1 MIKKIN
7 ILALNET
14 KCYFFKKRKYLL
26 LIYNLIIKA
35 MNKHNFEAET
45 WRVLELLTHS
55 IYSNKEIF
63 LRELISNAADAIDKA
78 RIKSLTDS
86 SYLKEWEKFEI
97 KIEADKKAW
106 TITISD
112 NGIWMSEENMIKN
125 LGTIAKSGT
134 KEFIEKLKKSKDETD
149 NNLIGQFWVG
159 FYSAFMIA
167 DKVEVES
174 KEKGKKAAKW
184 ISDWK
189 TGYETAPSDKKERWT
204 NITIYVNKEN
214 KEFLEEWKLRELVK
228 KYSNYVGV
236 PIMMREY
243 DSRTDEEKKKEPK
256 EMPFEQVNETKPI
269 WKKSKSEIKKEEYK
283 AFYQS
288 LSNDWNEPLFT
299 LHSNVEWL
307 VSYKSILF
315 SPKEVNMYQNLSDP
329 NIEYGPKLYVQNVL
343 ILEHAKE
350 LMPIWL
356 RFISWVVET
365 SDLPLNISREMLQD
379 NTALDKI
386 KKGLTKKVIWEFKK
400 SLKNS
405 REDYNKFWTN
415 YWKVIKEWIHY
426 EFDLKEEIAEISL
439 FKWINNSKLITL
451 DEYLEKAPEKEV
463 EVEKDSKKEKEKQKT
478 IYYIIAK
485 SEAEAN
491 ASPYIAQ
498 FKDKN
503 IDVLVLTDPIDSF
516 LVQWFNEYKW
526 SKLVSITTNDI
537 ELEEKTEEE
546 KKKEEEKEKDFK
558 WLLELVKSTIWD
570 DKIENVSLKSNL
582 WDSLWALK
590 TPANWIDPQL
600 EKMMKAM
607 GQEVPVQK
615 RILELNS
622 SNPLVEQMKNEF
634 EKDVKSEKLKD
645 LVEYAYDQA
654 VLLEWGELKDPA
666 KFIKLTNKFA
676 WEYIK

>member
-1 MIKKIN
+1 M
-7 ILALNET
+7 T
-14 KCYFFKKRKYLL
+14 
-26 LIYNLIIKA
+26 
-35 MNKHNFEAET
+35 KHNFEAET

-97 KIEADKKAW
+97 KIESDKKAW

-134 KEFIEKLKKSKDETD
+134 KEFIEKLKKAKDETE

-167 DKVEVES
+167 DKIEVES

-204 NITIYVNKEN
+204 TITIYVNKEN

-243 DSRTDEEKKKEPK
+243 DSRTEEEKKKEPK

-299 LHSNVEWL
+299 LHSNVEWM

-415 YWKVIKEWIHY
+415 YWKVIKEGIHY

-439 FKWINNSKLITL
+439 FKWINESKFITL
-451 DEYLEKAPEKEV
+451 DEYLEKAPGKEV
-463 EVEKDSKKEKEKQKT
+463 EVEKDGKKEKEKQKT

-546 KKKEEEKEKDFK
+546 RKKQEEKEKDFK

-570 DKIENVSLKSNL
+570 DKIEKVSLKSNL